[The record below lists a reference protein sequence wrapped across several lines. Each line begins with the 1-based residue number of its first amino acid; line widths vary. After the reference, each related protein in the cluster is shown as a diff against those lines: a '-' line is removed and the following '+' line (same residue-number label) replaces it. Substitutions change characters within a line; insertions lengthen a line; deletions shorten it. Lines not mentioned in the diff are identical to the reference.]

1 MSVYRYGEPRAEGA
15 INAVSICYVSID
27 FQEWTFVLTE
37 EIQSAILLQQE
48 RRNVDK
54 TYALVALA
62 PSIALTMVKSSSFIC
77 ATIVLGAK
85 TPAAKSAAPNSVPAA
100 YSETNDGIVV
110 VFRKKFDGGVFQCV
124 YCELMKENFH
134 VRVF

>member
-1 MSVYRYGEPRAEGA
+1 MD
-15 INAVSICYVSID
+15 AVSICLVFID
-27 FQEWTFVLTE
+27 LQKWTSVLAE
-37 EIQSAILLQQE
+37 AIQSVIHLQIE
-48 RRNVDK
+48 VRNVDK

-62 PSIALTMVKSSSFIC
+62 PSIALTIVKSSSFIC

-110 VFRKKFDGGVFQCV
+110 LFRKKFDGGVFQC
-124 YCELMKENFH
+124 
-134 VRVF
+134 RVLRVDERKLPRASS